1 MLELGNGDAFT
12 RMLTASCLLR
22 MRCSDDAEKRKNAPQ
37 VFPGFPIIKSARHCG
52 KITVFLKN
60 VRFMGTVSGPAGR
73 LCIQYVSIKY
83 SIITRQGFC

>member
-1 MLELGNGDAFT
+1 MTLKNEKT
-12 RMLTASCLLR
+12 RPKFFQDFQSSNQHGT
-22 MRCSDDAEKRKNAPQ
+22 
-37 VFPGFPIIKSARHCG
+37 VVKSLF
-52 KITVFLKN
+52 FLKN